1 MALLRR
7 AGNKKTSEP
16 NVKKLINLNSS
27 AGFCQDISMSSE
39 TSKAKADEKEGDDSE
54 VVHIK
59 VVKSK
64 TRGYRSYTPKRLR

>member
-7 AGNKKTSEP
+7 AGN
-16 NVKKLINLNSS
+16 NS
-27 AGFCQDISMSSE
+27 AGFCQDISTSSE

-59 VVKSK
+59 VVKSR
-64 TRGYRSYTPKRLR
+64 TRGSYRSYTPKRLR